1 MRRHLAFQRSDDL
14 QIYLKTTTPSHV
26 YYSTAFYAHPAA
38 PNMQDKEWLGAELI
52 FDLDA
57 DHILHAAYDVML
69 ARVKED
75 LLKLI
80 DMLTQELG
88 FNRNDLHINFSGGRG
103 YHIHIPLM
111 SVRGWSSS
119 ERRELTNY
127 VSGTGITSTVMFDE
141 GHYAGWKQRFTEAAI
156 EELTYLSSLPPA
168 EAQSAL
174 MGLSG
179 FTEKT
184 SLHFCK
190 TIPHLLGRIK
200 ENPSA
205 LKNNTLLKTILSP
218 ELNSAFRER
227 ILARSAQTDEPVTTD
242 IKRLI
247 RFPGSLHGGSGMR
260 VVPIDIGD
268 IDEFD
273 PLVDAVVFDESPI
286 TVTCNF
292 PLTMQM
298 LGNTYTLAKGNTGV
312 MYNMT
317 KLTISDLHGYILDE
331 RSIGSLGEIPG
342 TLYEQVALEIARI
355 GQEVSTSKEF
365 FSEGF
370 SSLYKER
377 ESLRELLREL
387 YALRTKKIVNIAYAA
402 ANGEEVDRNQLRM
415 MVRGE
420 RALYDVVY
428 DSCCAC
434 RNILLEGKQ
443 ILEVTAYNYAAPE
456 SPVIEDASPDIE
468 EIPAEMDNLTE
479 IVPESDACRAETA
492 PESNRVVAIRS
503 AISEFQDLSG
513 RIYSLSPG
521 DVVSLPQQMAD
532 ILCKDNKALSIRIR

>member
-1 MRRHLAFQRSDDL
+1 
-14 QIYLKTTTPSHV
+14 
-26 YYSTAFYAHPAA
+26 
-38 PNMQDKEWLGAELI
+38 
-52 FDLDA
+52 
-57 DHILHAAYDVML
+57 
-69 ARVKED
+69 
-75 LLKLI
+75 
-80 DMLTQELG
+80 
-88 FNRNDLHINFSGGRG
+88 
-103 YHIHIPLM
+103 
-111 SVRGWSSS
+111 
-119 ERRELTNY
+119 
-127 VSGTGITSTVMFDE
+127 
-141 GHYAGWKQRFTEAAI
+141 
-156 EELTYLSSLPPA
+156 
-168 EAQSAL
+168 
-174 MGLSG
+174 
-179 FTEKT
+179 
-184 SLHFCK
+184 
-190 TIPHLLGRIK
+190 
-200 ENPSA
+200 
-205 LKNNTLLKTILSP
+205 
-218 ELNSAFRER
+218 
-227 ILARSAQTDEPVTTD
+227 
-242 IKRLI
+242 
-247 RFPGSLHGGSGMR
+247 
-260 VVPIDIGD
+260 
-268 IDEFD
+268 
-273 PLVDAVVFDESPI
+273 
-286 TVTCNF
+286 
-292 PLTMQM
+292 
-298 LGNTYTLAKGNTGV
+298 

-434 RNILLEGKQ
+434 RNVLLEGKQ

-503 AISEFQDLSG
+503 AISEFQDVSG